1 MDFKEAESKYS
12 RLKRRLE
19 AGALGPEQFQAQ
31 VGQLRVKDEQGR
43 HWAIDPRSGGWL
55 FYDGVNWVP
64 ARPPEGI
71 SHLPPPTYSQ
81 APQRRGLPMLLI
93 GAVAVAAL
101 LCLMALGGAG
111 LILSRSRGVQ
121 DEAVTSQDQAGRIA
135 DQLIA
140 EQFPD
145 LTGAERTIG
154 SYENPAGGEFWSVTY
169 HRQVETQV
177 GDRTYTIPRIVIVS
191 VDKDTGET
199 IAAVSD

>member
-1 MDFKEAESKYS
+1 MDFKEAQSRYS
-12 RLKRRLE
+12 ELKGRLE
-19 AGALGPEQFQAQ
+19 GGELGWEEFQAQ
-31 VGQLRVKDEQGR
+31 VGQLRVKDEHGH
-43 HWAIDPRSGGWL
+43 HWAIDARSGGWL

-64 ARPPEGI
+64 ARAPEDI
-71 SHLPPPTYSQ
+71 SHSPRPTYSQ
-81 APQRRGLPMLLI
+81 APQRRGLPILLI

-111 LILSRSRGVQ
+111 LILSRSRGVE
-121 DEAVTSQDQAGRIA
+121 DEAVISQEQAGRIA

-145 LTGAERTIG
+145 LTGAERTTS

-169 HRQVETQV
+169 RRQVETQV
-177 GDRTYTIPRIVIVS
+177 GGRTYTIPRIVIVS

-199 IAAVSD
+199 TAAVSD